1 MFPYLCIDL
10 TLQDTS
16 RGQIACGQDW
26 STVVGNVLQLWQSFL
41 VDLLQAPKEFFSSL
55 AVPLPHLWV
64 LDAANAEYLMK
75 KSLG

>member
-1 MFPYLCIDL
+1 MFPYFCVDL

-26 STVVGNVLQLWQSFL
+26 STAVGNVLQWWQSFL
-41 VDLLQAPKEFFSSL
+41 VGLPQAPKKFFSSF

-64 LDAANAEYLMK
+64 LDAADTEYLMM
-75 KSLG
+75 KSRG